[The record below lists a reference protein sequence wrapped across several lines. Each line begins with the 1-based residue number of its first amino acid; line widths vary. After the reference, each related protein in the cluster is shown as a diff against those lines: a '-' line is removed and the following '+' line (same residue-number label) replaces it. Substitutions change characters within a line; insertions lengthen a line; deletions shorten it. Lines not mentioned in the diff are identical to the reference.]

1 MIELEPIFAQVK
13 AGDPIGAA
21 YRMARSVAEDT
32 PGRVFY
38 EAGAIALS
46 RRDELG
52 EEALRF
58 ARVVFE
64 EAVERDPSLGEAHH
78 DLATTMRELGMAE
91 DAATHYAKA
100 LELMPDDAD
109 AQIGLGAAL
118 ADAGRVDES
127 IQVLRRAVEA
137 HPESGQAYANLGI
150 ALEAAGED
158 EPAVAAYAKAG
169 ARFEAALAE
178 ATDEDLAT
186 EAAARRRWT
195 LIQHADLLERLE
207 RWPQAIVL
215 FRRLLEEEEAIAE
228 AEAEAEAEAAAEAAE
243 AEPLPEPRPE
253 EAPAPAVAE
262 AIVAATVAAEPAPM
276 PVPMEGGLDA
286 GSVVDAAQALR
297 EEGDDDEEDEDEVG
311 RRGLERIFVRL
322 VELGRA
328 DLSFLILDDLGGE
341 LSDERTRASYAI
353 FDDGDGIPR
362 IMVERWDGGERKQ
375 LDPTPRPPAA
385 RAVRKRAATVPVVEG
400 TVASATAPATPRQRR
415 RK

>member
-21 YRMARSVAEDT
+21 YRMASGADKDT

-64 EAVERDPSLGEAHH
+64 EAVERDPNLGEAHH

-91 DAATHYAKA
+91 DAAKHYALA
-100 LELMPDDAD
+100 LDLMPDDAD

-118 ADAGRVDES
+118 ADAGRVGES
-127 IQVLRRAVEA
+127 IEVLKRAVDA

-158 EPAVAAYAKAG
+158 EPAVAAYAQAG
-169 ARFEAALAE
+169 ARFEAALSE
-178 ATDEDLAT
+178 ATDEESAT

-215 FRRLLEEEEAIAE
+215 FRRLFEEEEAIAE
-228 AEAEAEAEAAAEAAE
+228 AEAEAEAAAAEAEAEEAANEPRVEDAPSPSPTAE
-243 AEPLPEPRPE
+243 ALVESVKPLPPV
-253 EAPAPAVAE
+253 AV
-262 AIVAATVAAEPAPM
+262 
-276 PVPMEGGLDA
+276 EGGLDA
-286 GSVVDAAQALR
+286 GSVVDAAQSLR
-297 EEGDDDEEDEDEVG
+297 EDDEDEDTGEEDEIG
-311 RRGLERIFVRL
+311 RAGLQRIFVRL
-322 VELGRA
+322 IELGRA
-328 DLSFLILDDLGGE
+328 DLAFLVLDDLGGE
-341 LSDERTRASYAI
+341 LSDEASRTSYAI
-353 FDDGDGIPR
+353 FDEGEGIPR
-362 IMVERWDGGERKQ
+362 IMAERWDDGERRQ
-375 LDPTPRPPAA
+375 LDPVPRPRAA
-385 RAVRKRAATVPVVEG
+385 PRRRAATVPVVE
-400 TVASATAPATPRQRR
+400 TTSSSASASARARR

>member
-21 YRMARSVAEDT
+21 YRMARTAGEDV

-64 EAVERDPSLGEAHH
+64 YAVERDPALGEAHH

-91 DAATHYAKA
+91 DAAKHYALA

-118 ADAGRVDES
+118 ADAGRVGES
-127 IQVLRRAVEA
+127 IEVLKRAVDA

-158 EPAVAAYAKAG
+158 EPAVAAYAQAG
-169 ARFEAALAE
+169 ARFEAALSE
-178 ATDEDLAT
+178 ANDEESAT

-215 FRRLLEEEEAIAE
+215 FRRLFEEEEAIAE
-228 AEAEAEAEAAAEAAE
+228 AEAEAEAAAAEAEAEEAANEPRVEDAPSPGPAAE
-243 AEPLPEPRPE
+243 ALVESVKQPV
-253 EAPAPAVAE
+253 AV
-262 AIVAATVAAEPAPM
+262 
-276 PVPMEGGLDA
+276 EGGLDA
-286 GSVVDAAQALR
+286 GSVVDAAQSLR
-297 EEGDDDEEDEDEVG
+297 EEGEDDAEDDEGDEIG

-322 VELGRA
+322 IELGRA
-328 DLSFLILDDLGGE
+328 DLAFLVLDDLGGE
-341 LSDERTRASYAI
+341 LSDEPSRTSYAI
-353 FDDGDGIPR
+353 FDEGEGIPR
-362 IMVERWDGGERKQ
+362 IMAERWDDGERRQ
-375 LDPTPRPPAA
+375 LDPVPRPRTAP
-385 RAVRKRAATVPVVEG
+385 RRRAATVPVVE
-400 TVASATAPATPRQRR
+400 TSASASASARASRR